1 MPSRSVARREHKQPF
16 IAGPA
21 VDRQPIGTMILSAAV
36 AFFASGYSPP
46 GICGE
51 VLRHNQ
57 SLNIDASPLFYTDVE
72 NMDQHDVGLQ
82 EVTETFRFERCYF
95 C

>member
-1 MPSRSVARREHKQPF
+1 MHTPSESRSELLPRLLRFV
-16 IAGPA
+16 
-21 VDRQPIGTMILSAAV
+21 VGTMILSAAV

-57 SLNIDASPLFYTDVE
+57 SLDIDASPLFYTDLE
-72 NMDQHDVGLQ
+72 NMAALEEGLPKSQ
-82 EVTETFRFERCYF
+82 
-95 C
+95 